1 MKRSKYTFY
10 FSITILVI
18 VLTSFAFN
26 QNVKLDNQDI
36 IGKWGGSI
44 EGADIVLEFSDR
56 NRCSVTFEN
65 DILFE
70 ILKGECEINTKKIPF
85 SLTIRNIETKPYSLH
100 TLIRKTSK
108 DTVEI
113 TNFSSEWRLREL
125 NFASQNTIV
134 LKNRKEISK

>member
-10 FSITILVI
+10 FSIAILVI
-18 VLTSFAFN
+18 VITNFALSPNIKLT
-26 QNVKLDNQDI
+26 NQDI
-36 IGKWGGSI
+36 IGKWDGSI

-56 NRCSVTFEN
+56 NECSISFKS
-65 DILFE
+65 DIWFE

-85 SLTIRNIETKPYSLH
+85 SMTIRNIETKPYSLH

-108 DTVEI
+108 DTIEI
-113 TNFSSEWRLREL
+113 TNFSSAWRLREL
-125 NFASQNTIV
+125 NFVNQNTII